1 MIKQNSGGGGG
12 AVFGKPSRPS
22 LHNNEHGS
30 SSITAGKGSSSSS
43 DGGGVEGNLP
53 TQQKLPNKAEAKIKL
68 IQMEIA
74 EKEACNVLQSLCLDA
89 AMLLPCAE
97 QPAVEVV
104 DLLSG
109 VLLLGNFCKR
119 IGYEKES
126 LEKRM
131 AGLIKDHEEVLKDK
145 KSMIDQL
152 EQVILRLQD
161 ENIRLSDQVAE
172 LNVKHSQKVAAMS
185 REIFSQRE
193 KFEELKA
200 EKVKIETKL
209 QFQERKLMDIPR
221 LEEGYLRQARGYVR
235 QAEMAN
241 TMNKIE
247 WKKVEEEAKLCQF
260 WKGKAK
266 ALEETTEE
274 MKAEIENLT
283 NQVRMNFTKYQQVSQ
298 VLANMKS
305 KGKSFNSLLAKH
317 QTASGLAKQQQQS
330 KQARPTSA
338 PALRKVSSNQ
348 TTLGRRPSSSATLFL
363 SIDQEIAATGDSNN
377 RSGSREAWGIATGDS
392 IDPEDLGMRR
402 AASTTAFLGSDLE
415 TKLRNEIAKLREQLE
430 EKSQHVLR
438 LSQKLSQARAYPLA
452 SVSINATRR
461 STSGGGPNR
470 SSGRKGWREGL
481 AREEMEEDDDQ
492 DSLPDLDTLQAAEK
506 RNALEGY
513 DDLEL
518 TIEEEQEEARLQED
532 RIAKALAIQRDY
544 NDRVKKTRA
553 SNPPHIAAIRNSK
566 SFVQDI

>member
-1 MIKQNSGGGGG
+1 MSQ
-12 AVFGKPSRPS
+12 
-22 LHNNEHGS
+22 
-30 SSITAGKGSSSSS
+30 
-43 DGGGVEGNLP
+43 
-53 TQQKLPNKAEAKIKL
+53 
-68 IQMEIA
+68 
-74 EKEACNVLQSLCLDA
+74 
-89 AMLLPCAE
+89 
-97 QPAVEVV
+97 
-104 DLLSG
+104 
-109 VLLLGNFCKR
+109 
-119 IGYEKES
+119 
-126 LEKRM
+126 
-131 AGLIKDHEEVLKDK
+131 
-145 KSMIDQL
+145 IDQL
-152 EQVILRLQD
+152 EQVILRLQN

-172 LNVKHSQKVAAMS
+172 LNLKHSQKVAAMS

-193 KFEELKA
+193 KLEELKA

-274 MKAEIENLT
+274 LKAEIENLT
-283 NQVRMNFTKYQQVSQ
+283 NQVRMNFAKYQQVSQ

-317 QTASGLAKQQQQS
+317 QTASGLAKQQS
-330 KQARPTSA
+330 KQMRPTSA

-348 TTLGRRPSSSATLFL
+348 TLGRRPSSATL
-363 SIDQEIAATGDSNN
+363 SIDPEMAATGDSN
-377 RSGSREAWGIATGDS
+377 RSREAWGIATGDS
-392 IDPEDLGMRR
+392 TDPGDLGIRR
-402 AASTTAFLGSDLE
+402 AASTAAFLGSDLE

-452 SVSINATRR
+452 SVSFNATRR
-461 STSGGGPNR
+461 SNSGPR
-470 SSGRKGWREGL
+470 SSGRKGWREG
-481 AREEMEEDDDQ
+481 AREETEEDE

-506 RNALEGY
+506 RSALEGY

-553 SNPPHIAAIRNSK
+553 SNPPHIAAIRNAK